1 MSHLLS
7 RSFLPKRSALRQ
19 MLLCLALLTG
29 LLLGCNRNS
38 RAEQAANQPPTPT
51 PAISASASI
60 TGTQIALPI
69 VSATRQE
76 AAPTPTPPL
85 TLLPTERLAAG
96 QTLRRFGDYAAA
108 RAEFEALLN
117 DGPSAELRPQ
127 ALFELARAQRLDGFN
142 SETLATLDEL
152 DNVLIND
159 ALDPNR
165 VDDLALRSAYLRA
178 LALTDLGEFDAA
190 VSQYNALLRDAPWM
204 AAELHGQIADVRRT
218 VANWAGAAE
227 SLRAAVDAETRTL
240 PRVQGLEALAE
251 VYLAAD
257 SPAAAAAA
265 YDEILDIAQNPDY
278 RATILYRAGN
288 AYDAAADEATAIA
301 RWRAATEAAP
311 DDNAAYLSLVAL
323 VEREAEFDLFQR
335 GYIDILAGAWFP
347 AISAFEAYVEEVGPN
362 GPRADEALH
371 FSGQAHLAAN
381 SYAEAI
387 DIFDRVIEEYPNCTC
402 FGQAWVDKGRALGAA
417 GDAEAAQ
424 TLFRDFA
431 ERYSQNPAGA
441 DALWQSGLL
450 ALNAD
455 ADGIGEAEAAVDWLL
470 MVEQYP
476 ASPLAPRALY
486 SLGVGAF
493 ERGLTSITVEMYGR
507 LRVEYPDYNT
517 FFVRYWLGRAL
528 EAEGESEAARAE
540 WASLVEEVPDI
551 YYGLLAERALDSLA
565 TGDPIGSTGGDM
577 LYDIAPGPPSTLAGD
592 DGSQPFAEA
601 WLRSW
606 LAQSPTGT
614 QTGLVSDAATGS
626 VTETDSVTTT
636 AAESANA
643 ADGPS
648 ANAAELPSDLS
659 ALPPEIASDSALR
672 TARVLLDVDER
683 GAALARLEPLYTENV
698 ANPAVLYPLTL
709 EFEQLGTYRLSLIAA
724 RMLVERSPATLV
736 EDAPVFLQRLIY
748 PRRFA
753 ELIEREATA
762 QDIDPFVYYSL
773 IRQESLF
780 EEGAQSVAAAQGLAQ
795 IIPDTGD
802 WIAQQVG
809 YPNYRNELVYRP
821 HINVRFGAYYLN
833 WVRGYLDGN
842 MISALVG
849 YNAGPGNADAWR
861 DLSGADDTLYAE
873 VLTFGEPRL
882 YIRNI
887 TTNVYHYR
895 RLYGE

>member
-7 RSFLPKRSALRQ
+7 LATYLKRPALRRT
-19 MLLCLALLTG
+19 LLCVALLTG
-29 LLLGCNRNS
+29 LLLGCNRGS
-38 RAEQAANQPPTPT
+38 RAERAAQQPPTPP
-51 PAISASASI
+51 PAISPSTSA
-60 TGTQIALPI
+60 TGTQIALPL
-69 VSATRQE
+69 VSATRRE
-76 AAPTPTPPL
+76 VPPTPTPSS
-85 TLLPTERLAAG
+85 TERLAAG
-96 QTLRRFGDYAAA
+96 QTLHRFGDYAAA
-108 RAEFEALLN
+108 RAEFEALL
-117 DGPSAELRPQ
+117 DDDPSADLRPQ
-127 ALFELARAQRLDGFN
+127 ALFELARAQRLDGLA
-142 SETLATLDEL
+142 SDALATLDEL
-152 DNVLIND
+152 DD
-159 ALDPNR
+159 ALPSANFNAER
-165 VDDLALRSAYLRA
+165 SADLTLRSRYLRA
-178 LALTDLGEFDAA
+178 LALTELGEFDAA
-190 VSQYNALLRDAPWM
+190 VSQYNILLRDAPWM

-251 VYLAAD
+251 VYLAVD
-257 SPAAAAAA
+257 NPAAAAAA
-265 YDEILDIAQNPDY
+265 YDEILAIAQNPDY

-288 AYDAAADEATAIA
+288 AYDAAGDETTAIA
-301 RWRAATEAAP
+301 SWRAATESAP
-311 DDNAAYLSLVAL
+311 ADNAAYLSLVAL

-347 AISAFEAYVEEVGPN
+347 AISAFEAYIDEVGPN

-381 SYAEAI
+381 NYAEAI
-387 DIFDRVIEEYPNCTC
+387 DIFDRVIEEYPNCVC

-417 GDAEAAQ
+417 GDVEAAQ
-424 TLFRDFA
+424 ALFRDFA

-441 DALWQSGLL
+441 EALWQSGLL
-450 ALNAD
+450 ALNAE
-455 ADGIGEAEAAVDWLL
+455 ADGGGEAEAAVDWLL

-486 SLGVGAF
+486 TLGVGAF
-493 ERGLTSITVEMYGR
+493 ERGLTSITAEMYGR
-507 LRVEYPDYNT
+507 LRDEYPAYNT

-565 TGDPIGSTGGDM
+565 AGDPVGSTNGDM

-606 LAQSPTGT
+606 LAESPAGTGS
-614 QTGLVSDAATGS
+614 GLISDAATGS
-626 VTETDSVTTT
+626 LTETEAVTAVT
-636 AAESANA
+636 AASSTTDTAS
-643 ADGPS
+643 G
-648 ANAAELPSDLS
+648 AAELPADLS
-659 ALPPEIASDSALR
+659 ALPPEIAGDSALR

-698 ANPAVLYPLTL
+698 ANPAVLYPLAL
-709 EFEQLGTYRLSLIAA
+709 EFEELGTYRLSLIAA
-724 RMLVERSPATLV
+724 RMLIERSPARLV
-736 EDAPVFLQRLIY
+736 EDAPVFLQKLVY

-780 EEGAQSVAAAQGLAQ
+780 EEGARSVAAAQGLAQ

-809 YPNYRNELVYRP
+809 YPGYTNELVYRP

-833 WVRGYLDGN
+833 WVRDYLDGN

-861 DLSGADDTLYAE
+861 ELSGADDTLYAE
-873 VLTFGEPRL
+873 VLTFGEPRT
-882 YIRNI
+882 YIRSI